1 MMINHITFRCV
12 TDNRCLPCD
21 HRHRQL
27 HNIIPVFSP
36 LHTTILLQPP
46 RVLTHRYKTHIKWRG
61 TMWWRRTLFLSCMR
75 TQRNTAHALW
85 LPPKKNYQRFPLLH
99 TRGLSSSLSFIS
111 SLTHFSLLINTLSHF
126 TKFLSLSLS
135 EIWKNQKW
143 PKCLWSLFCV
153 YFQLWL
159 SAADR

>member
-1 MMINHITFRCV
+1 
-12 TDNRCLPCD
+12 
-21 HRHRQL
+21 
-27 HNIIPVFSP
+27 
-36 LHTTILLQPP
+36 
-46 RVLTHRYKTHIKWRG
+46 
-61 TMWWRRTLFLSCMR
+61 MWWRRTLFLSCMR

-135 EIWKNQKW
+135 VKSEKTKNGQSVYGLCSVCTSSFGSRQPTDKQ
-143 PKCLWSLFCV
+143 PIQRARARVLWHLPCRFRNLRHHLHSRYLSCFLILCSSFICV
-153 YFQLWL
+153 VLVVVFNYV
-159 SAADR
+159 